1 MDERLVALLGD
12 GDHGRWTRFTLR
24 AGATL
29 WRQDE
34 PADGVAWIADGE
46 LDVVARGVAIGSVG
60 GPALAGEAGGLLGGV
75 HGVGLRAASECTV
88 YRLDGRGVARLRSLE
103 APAYD
108 RLLEGALV
116 ALAQRVRAADQRI
129 AERARGELEAPP
141 RRRSRE
147 TLWGR
152 ITGRARGKPAP
163 LLPALRRL
171 PRLERAPLELLEA
184 IFDAT
189 TPHYVPR
196 GQALVLEGDPGGD
209 AWILASGRLQVLRHI
224 GFQSARRLAWL
235 NPGALLGTTGMLTG
249 GPRTA
254 SIVASEASWV
264 YAISPEGHAGLT
276 GVAGRVWRESLLA
289 ALAAQIR
296 GADGILAE
304 AERMDE
310 APATGRLRH
319 TTVELPSLLDAAGA
333 LQATITAVEE

>member
-1 MDERLVALLGD
+1 MDAPLVALLGD
-12 GDHGRWTRFTLR
+12 GEIGRWTRFTLR
-24 AGATL
+24 PGAML

-34 PADGVAWIADGE
+34 PADGVAWIAGGR
-46 LDVVARGVAIGSVG
+46 LDVLSRGTAIGSVE
-60 GPALAGEAGGLLGGV
+60 GPALVGEAGGLLGGG
-75 HGVGLRAASECTV
+75 HGVGLRAVTECEV

-103 APAYD
+103 AEAYD
-108 RLLEGALV
+108 RLLEAALL
-116 ALAQRVRAADQRI
+116 ALAQRVRTADQRI
-129 AERARGELEAPP
+129 AERARGEIEAPP

-147 TLWGR
+147 SIWSR

-171 PRLERAPLELLEA
+171 PRLERASLELLEA
-184 IFDAT
+184 IFDAA
-189 TPHYVPR
+189 TPRYVPR

-235 NPGALLGTTGMLTG
+235 NPGALLGTTGLLTG

-254 SIVASEASWV
+254 SIVASEPSWV
-264 YAISPEGHAGLT
+264 YAISREGHAGLV

-304 AERMDE
+304 AER
-310 APATGRLRH
+310 AGSPQGSGLGRH
-319 TTVELPSLLDAAGA
+319 KTVELPSLLDAAGA
-333 LQATITAVEE
+333 LQATITATEE